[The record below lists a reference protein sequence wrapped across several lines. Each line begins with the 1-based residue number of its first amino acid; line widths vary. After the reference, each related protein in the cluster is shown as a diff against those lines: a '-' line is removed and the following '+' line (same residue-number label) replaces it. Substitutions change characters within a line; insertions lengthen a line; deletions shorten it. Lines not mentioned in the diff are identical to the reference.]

1 MSKTGISMGLNLL
14 EKTELWVNNVSLSGV
29 NLTDLAAAVADV
41 LKLERQKVLV
51 VDVGKNALTLDILE
65 KDIPAKNILGKEAEL
80 LAALS
85 KIEGVRL
92 AEDAYIH
99 SNGIL
104 GLICLTDQDPE
115 EFTGKVE
122 AMVGDIKS
130 RIAKRAIVF
139 PTGFELIGN
148 NIKDTNTSF
157 LRDLLIA
164 EGFKVEAGP
173 IIDDDPEDMVA
184 KLSEALSKAYGL
196 IVTTG
201 GVGAEEKD
209 HSVESVLALDPQAAT
224 PYLVKFEKG
233 TGRHVKDGVRIAV
246 GRVGPSLL
254 VALPG
259 PNDEVRIAAAE
270 LLDCLRLA
278 LDKTEIAERLATVL
292 RAKLMEKKE
301 RFHHGHHRSDH

>member
-1 MSKTGISMGLNLL
+1 MGLNLL